1 MGHTNPIVED
11 VFGIS
16 WLDFNLANVF
26 MMAVISLLVFIVCV
40 WASRNLQMKPTG
52 KQNFIEWCVEFVK
65 GIINDTMDWKTGK
78 VFLPLGLT
86 LIFYILFSNIAGL
99 VTVVTVGTD
108 LWWKSPTADA
118 TLTLTL
124 SAMVV
129 ILTHFY
135 GIKLRGTKHY
145 LKTYVSPVPLM
156 LPFKII
162 EEFTNTL
169 TLGLRLFGNLYAGEI
184 LLSLLI
190 GVAVGGFATNVFSGV
205 LGFVLAALPTLA
217 WMGFKLFIGAIQAYV
232 FVMLTMVYMSH
243 KVSVEDH

>member
-1 MGHTNPIVED
+1 MDHTAPIVED

-26 MMAVISLLVFIVCV
+26 MIAVISILVFVVCV
-40 WASRNLQMKPTG
+40 WFSRNLQMKPTG
-52 KQNFIEWCVEFVK
+52 KQNFMEWCVEFVR
-65 GIINDTMDWKTGK
+65 GIISDTMDWKTGK
-78 VFLPLGLT
+78 IFLPLGLT

-129 ILTHFY
+129 LMTHYY
-135 GIKLRGTKHY
+135 GIKLRGAKHY
-145 LKTYVSPVPLM
+145 LKTFISPVPLM
-156 LPFKII
+156 APFKII

-190 GVAVGGFATNVFSGV
+190 GLAVSGFASGIFSGIF
-205 LGFVLAALPTLA
+205 GFVLSAVPTLA
-217 WMGFKLFIGAIQAYV
+217 WMGFKLFIGAIQSYV

-243 KVSVEDH
+243 KVSESH

>member
-1 MGHTNPIVED
+1 MDHTAPIVED

-16 WLDFNLANVF
+16 WLDFNLSNV
-26 MMAVISLLVFIVCV
+26 MMIAIVSTLVFIVCV

-52 KQNFIEWCVEFVK
+52 KQNFMEWCVEFVR
-65 GIINDTMDWKTGK
+65 GIISDTMDWKTGK
-78 VFLPLGLT
+78 MFLPLGLT
-86 LIFYILFSNIAGL
+86 LIFYILFSNISGL
-99 VTVVTVGTD
+99 VTVVTIGHD

-124 SAMVV
+124 STLVV
-129 ILTHFY
+129 LLTHFY
-135 GIKLRGTKHY
+135 GLKLRGPKHY
-145 LKTYVSPVPLM
+145 FKTYVSPVPLM

-190 GVAVGGFATNVFSGV
+190 GVAASGV
-205 LGFVLAALPTLA
+205 LGFFGAALPTLA
-217 WMGFKLFIGAIQAYV
+217 WMGFKLFIGAIQVYV

-243 KVSVEDH
+243 KVSDDH